1 MSTIT
6 DEYFGL
12 TKEYIAK
19 YGPRTIVLLQVGAFF
34 EVYGL
39 KCHKTGEITKSNI
52 EMFSQICQL
61 NVSEKNGGTQ
71 NIVMAGFRDYTLEKY
86 LQRLSENE
94 YTAVVYVQE
103 KDGKNISRKLDA
115 IYSPG
120 TYISHE
126 NDMLPQVSNHIM
138 CIWVEKYTRRGT
150 TNLICGLATANIF
163 TGQSHMFEYETQ
175 YYMNPTSFDELE
187 RAVSIFT
194 PNEVIINHN
203 LPSHEIES
211 ILQFVGL
218 KNATAKNVL
227 IHQNAIETTET
238 AKRCSEQTYIHHVLS
253 DFFGVDAYNVCEVFR
268 NHVIASQAFCFLM
281 HFIQE
286 HNPNLVKNID
296 VPTFYNTSKHM
307 VLANHSLKQL
317 NIISNGEHSGH
328 LSSVSSFL
336 NKCVS
341 SMGKR
346 KLQQQLLN
354 PVFDTEWLNREY
366 GMIDFLLNQNH
377 YVEVIRKQLIK
388 VVDIEKICRQLVLY
402 KLYPASMASLCNT
415 LSIIQQLM
423 ACFAEEPDFLNY
435 IGIDD
440 CEESCLNVLKTVEK
454 TLMVENCKNV
464 QSMQS
469 FENPIIK
476 PGVSKELDDITENY
490 DKSSLLFNNIRNVL
504 NQLMCRAHGEGEYIK
519 IHETEKSGLS
529 LQITKKR
536 GALLK
541 TLLLNQTTI
550 DFGEWEIVKTSDI
563 KFVTAS
569 SSNDEIEFHLLT
581 QVCKTMTSAKSS
593 IDRYSA
599 EAYLLF
605 LKEFQDEYYQVL
617 EKIAKCVGTMDVI
630 QSKAFVAGKYNY
642 CRPMI
647 QESPKSF
654 VDAKGLRHCLIEHI
668 QQNEIYVP
676 NDIGLGHDDS
686 PSGIL
691 LYGTNA
697 VGKTSMIRALGIAI
711 IMAQAGFYVPCSQ
724 FVYSP
729 YTTIFTRIVGN
740 DNLFKGLSTF
750 AVEMSEL
757 RTILKHA
764 DNKSMILGDE
774 LCSGT
779 ETESALSIFT
789 AALME
794 LHGRESSFI
803 FATHFHEIIDYDE
816 IRGLYKV
823 ALKHMAVHY
832 DRELD
837 CLVYDRK
844 LQDGAG
850 NRMYGL
856 EVCKSL
862 YLPDDFLENA
872 YKIRNKYDKVD
883 RGHLDQ
889 KKSHYNAKKI
899 VGLCEMCKE
908 SMGEEVHHLQ
918 QQKDANDKGFID
930 GFHKNHGGN
939 LMSICVKCHDAL
951 HQAEKSVKMVRKK
964 TTRNKYVIDQ
974 KNV

>member
-12 TKEYIAK
+12 TQEYIAK

-39 KCHKTGEITKSNI
+39 KCQKTGEITKSNI

-94 YTAVVYVQE
+94 YTVVVYVQE

-126 NDMLPQVSNHIM
+126 NDILPQVSNHIM
-138 CIWVEKYTRRGT
+138 CIWIERYTRRGT

-203 LPSHEIES
+203 LPSHEIDS

-218 KNATAKNVL
+218 KNTTAKNVL
-227 IHQNAIETTET
+227 IHQNAIEITET
-238 AKRCSEQTYIHHVLS
+238 AKRCGEQTYIHHVLS

-268 NHVIASQAFCFLM
+268 SHVIASQAFCFLM

-286 HNPNLVKNID
+286 HNPNLVRNID

-307 VLANHSLKQL
+307 ILANHSLKQL
-317 NIISNGEHSGH
+317 NMICNGEHSGH

-354 PVFDTEWLNREY
+354 PVFDTEWLNHEY
-366 GMIDFLLNQNH
+366 VMIDFLLNQNH

-423 ACFAEEPDFLNY
+423 ACFAEEHDFLNY
-435 IGIDD
+435 IGIDG
-440 CEESCLNVLKTVEK
+440 CEEYCLHVLKTVEK

-469 FENPIIK
+469 FENPIIQ
-476 PGVSKELDDITENY
+476 PGVSKDLDEITEKY
-490 DKSSLLFNNIRNVL
+490 DKSSRLFNNIRNVL
-504 NQLMCRAHGEGEYIK
+504 NQLMCRSHGEGEYIK

-550 DFGEWEIVKTSDI
+550 DFGEREIVKTSDI
-563 KFVTAS
+563 KFVNAS

-599 EAYLLF
+599 EAYLRF
-605 LKEFQDEYYQVL
+605 LKEFQDEYYQVV
-617 EKIAKCVGTMDVI
+617 ENIAKCVGAMDVI

-647 QESPKSF
+647 QESPTSF

-668 QQNEIYVP
+668 QQNEIYVA
-676 NDIGLGHDDS
+676 NDICLSSPDS
-686 PSGIL
+686 PTGIL

-816 IRGLYKV
+816 IRGLDKV

-889 KKSHYNAKKI
+889 KKSPYNAKKI
-899 VGLCEMCKE
+899 VGICEVCKE

-918 QQKDANDKGFID
+918 QQKDANEKGFID

-939 LMSICVKCHDAL
+939 LMSICEKCHDAL
-951 HQAEKSVKMVRKK
+951 HQA
-964 TTRNKYVIDQ
+964 
-974 KNV
+974 

>member
-39 KCHKTGEITKSNI
+39 KCQKTGEITKSNI

-126 NDMLPQVSNHIM
+126 NDILPQVSNHIM
-138 CIWVEKYTRRGT
+138 CIWLEKYTRRGT
-150 TNLICGLATANIF
+150 TNLICGLATVNIF

-194 PNEVIINHN
+194 PNEVIVNHN

-218 KNATAKNVL
+218 KNAIAKNVL
-227 IHQNAIETTET
+227 IHQNAIETTEMV
-238 AKRCSEQTYIHHVLS
+238 KRCGEQTYIHHVLS

-268 NHVIASQAFCFLM
+268 NHVIATQAFCFLM

-286 HNPNLVKNID
+286 HNPNLVRNID

-317 NIISNGEHSGH
+317 NIISNGEHNGH

-346 KLQQQLLN
+346 KLHEQLLN
-354 PVFDTEWLNREY
+354 PVFDTQWLNREY
-366 GMIDFLLNQNH
+366 VMIDFLLNQNH
-377 YVEVIRKQLIK
+377 YVEVIRKQLVQ

-402 KLYPASMASLCNT
+402 KLYPGSMASLCNT
-415 LSIIQQLM
+415 LSIIHQLM
-423 ACFAEEPDFLNY
+423 TCFAEEQDFLNY
-435 IGIDD
+435 VGIDG

-454 TLMVENCKNV
+454 TLIVENCKNV

-476 PGVSKELDDITENY
+476 PGVSKELDEITENY
-490 DKSSLLFNNIRNVL
+490 DKSSRLFNNIRNVL
-504 NQLMCRAHGEGEYIK
+504 NQMMCRSHGEGEYIK

-536 GALLK
+536 GTLLK

-581 QVCKTMTSAKSS
+581 QVCKTMISAKSA

-599 EAYLLF
+599 EAYLRF
-605 LKEFQDEYYQVL
+605 LKEFQNEYYQVL
-617 EKIAKCVGTMDVI
+617 ENIAKCVRMMDVI

-647 QESPKSF
+647 EESPKSF

-668 QQNEIYVP
+668 QQNEIYVS
-676 NDIGLGHDDS
+676 NDICLSSHDS
-686 PSGIL
+686 PAGIL

-724 FVYSP
+724 FVYCP

-794 LHGRESSFI
+794 LHSRESSFI

-816 IRGLYKV
+816 IRGLDKV

-844 LQDGAG
+844 LQDGEG

-883 RGHLDQ
+883 LGHLNQ
-889 KKSHYNAKKI
+889 KKSTYNAKKI

-939 LMSICVKCHDAL
+939 LMSICEKCHDAL

-964 TTRNKYVIDQ
+964 TTKNKYVIDQ

>member
-6 DEYFGL
+6 DEYFTL
-12 TKEYIAK
+12 SQDYIAK
-19 YGPRTIVLLQVGAFF
+19 YGKRTIVLLQVGAFF
-34 EVYGL
+34 EVYGF
-39 KCHKTGEITKSNI
+39 KCQKTGEITKSNI
-52 EMFSQICQL
+52 VEFSQICQL
-61 NVSEKNGGTQ
+61 NISEKSTQ

-94 YTAVVYVQE
+94 YTTVVYVQE
-103 KDGKNISRKLDA
+103 KDGKNISRKLDT

-120 TYISHE
+120 TYISPE
-126 NDMLPQVSNHIM
+126 NDILPQVSNHIM
-138 CIWVEKYTRRGT
+138 CIWIERYTRRAKTG
-150 TNLICGLATANIF
+150 LICGLATANIF
-163 TGQSHMFEYETQ
+163 TGESHMFEYETQ
-175 YYMNPTSFDELE
+175 YYMNPTTFDELE

-203 LPSHEIES
+203 LPSHEIDS
-211 ILQFVGL
+211 IIQFVGL
-218 KNATAKNVL
+218 NNATTKNVL
-227 IHQNAIETTET
+227 IHKHDIYSTETT
-238 AKRCSEQTYIHHVLS
+238 KRCCEQTYIHHILT
-253 DFFGVDAYNVCEVFR
+253 DFFGVDAYSVCQVFR
-268 NHVIASQAFCFLM
+268 SHVIATQAYCFLM

-286 HNPNLVKNID
+286 HNPNLVRSIEL
-296 VPTFYNTSKHM
+296 PTFYNASKHM

-328 LSSVSSFL
+328 LSSVSTFL

-341 SMGKR
+341 AIGKR
-346 KLQQQLLN
+346 KFHQQLLN
-354 PVFDTEWLNREY
+354 PVFDPVWLNSEY
-366 GMIDFLLNQNH
+366 TTIDFLLNQNH
-377 YVEVIRKQLIK
+377 YIDVIRKQLAQ

-402 KLYPASMASLCNT
+402 KLYPASIANLHKSLT
-415 LSIIQQLM
+415 IIQQLIS
-423 ACFAEEPDFLNY
+423 CFAEDNDFINY
-435 IGIDD
+435 VGGEEI
-440 CEESCLNVLKTVEK
+440 EESCINVIKSVER
-454 TLMVENCKNV
+454 TLIVNNCMNV
-464 QSMQS
+464 QSMHS
-469 FENPIIK
+469 FENPIVK
-476 PGVSKELDDITENY
+476 PGVSAELDEITENY
-490 DKSSLLFNNIRNVL
+490 AKSTKIFNNIRIVL
-504 NQLMCRAHGEGEYIK
+504 NQLMIAAHGEGEYIK

-536 GALLK
+536 GASLK
-541 TLLLNQTTI
+541 KIFLNKI
-550 DFGEWEIVKTSDI
+550 ALGFDLGNIVKTVDI
-563 KFVTAS
+563 KFVSAS
-569 SSNDEIEFHLLT
+569 STADEIEFPLLT
-581 QVCKTMTSAKSS
+581 QVCKTMVSAKSA
-593 IDRYSA
+593 IDRHSA
-599 EAYLLF
+599 EAYVTF

-630 QSKAFVAGKYNY
+630 HCKAFVAGKYNY
-642 CRPMI
+642 CRPTI

-654 VDAKGLRHCLIEHI
+654 VDARGLRHCLIEHI

-676 NDIGLGHDDS
+676 NDINLNNVDG
-686 PSGIL
+686 PCGIL

-711 IMAQAGFYVPCSQ
+711 IMAQAGLYVPCSH

-794 LHGRESSFI
+794 LHARDSCFI
-803 FATHFHEIIDYDE
+803 FATHFHEVIDYDE
-816 IRGLYKV
+816 IKGLNNV
-823 ALKHMAVHY
+823 VLKHMAVHY
-832 DRELD
+832 DREMD

-862 YLPDDFLENA
+862 YLPEVFLENA
-872 YKIRNKYDKVD
+872 YKIRNKYDSID
-883 RGHLDQ
+883 RGHLEQ
-889 KKSHYNAKKI
+889 KKSPYNAKKI
-899 VGLCEMCKE
+899 MGLCEICKI

-918 QQKDANDKGFID
+918 QQKDANHLGFID
-930 GFHKNHGGN
+930 GFHKNHMGN
-939 LMSICVKCHDAL
+939 LMSICEKCHDTL
-951 HQAEKSVKMVRKK
+951 HKTEKSVKMVRKK
-964 TTRNKYVIDQ
+964 TTKNMYVVDEKIYA
-974 KNV
+974 

>member
-12 TKEYIAK
+12 TQQYIAK

-39 KCHKTGEITKSNI
+39 KCSKTGEITKSNI

-126 NDMLPQVSNHIM
+126 NDILPQISNHIM
-138 CIWVEKYTRRGT
+138 CIWIESYTRRGT
-150 TNLICGLATANIF
+150 SHLICGLATANIF

-175 YYMNPTSFDELE
+175 YYMNPTTFDELE

-203 LPSHEIES
+203 LQPHEIES

-218 KNATAKNVL
+218 KNATTKNVL
-227 IHQNAIETTET
+227 IHQNAIELTET
-238 AKRCSEQTYIHHVLS
+238 TKRCGEQTYIHHVLT

-268 NHVIASQAFCFLM
+268 NHVIATQSFCFLM

-286 HNPNLVKNID
+286 HNPNLVRNID
-296 VPTFYNTSKHM
+296 LPTFYNTSKHM

-328 LSSVSSFL
+328 LSSVSAFL

-354 PVFDTEWLNREY
+354 PVFDTVWLNREY
-366 GMIDFLLNQNH
+366 TMIDFLLNRFH
-377 YVEVIRKQLIK
+377 YIDVIRKQLIK

-402 KLYPASMASLCNT
+402 KVYPASMANLYNT
-415 LSIIQQLM
+415 LSIIQQMML
-423 ACFAEEPDFLNY
+423 CFAEEVDFLDY
-435 IGIDD
+435 VGIDG

-454 TLMVENCKNV
+454 TLIVENCKNV

-469 FENPIIK
+469 FENPIIQ
-476 PGVSKELDDITENY
+476 PGVSKKLDEIVEKY
-490 DKSSLLFNNIRNVL
+490 AKSRRLFHTIRDVL
-504 NQLMCRAHGEGEYIK
+504 NKLMCRAHGEGEYIK

-541 TLLLNQTTI
+541 TILQNQASI
-550 DFGEWEIVKTSDI
+550 DFGEWEIVKTADI
-563 KFVTAS
+563 KFVSAS
-569 SSNDEIEFHLLT
+569 ASADEIEFHLLT
-581 QVCKTMTSAKSS
+581 QVCKTMISGKSE

-599 EAYLLF
+599 EAYLCF

-617 EKIAKCVGTMDVI
+617 EKIAKCVGAMDVI

-642 CRPMI
+642 CRPTI
-647 QESPKSF
+647 QESPTSF

-676 NDIGLGHDDS
+676 NDIVIGHDDS
-686 PSGIL
+686 PCGIL

-764 DNKSMILGDE
+764 NNKSIILGDE

-789 AALME
+789 AALMK
-794 LHGRESSFI
+794 LHTRESSFI

-816 IRGLYKV
+816 IRGLKKL

-889 KKSHYNAKKI
+889 KKSTYNAKKI

-939 LMSICVKCHDAL
+939 LMSICEKCHDAL

-964 TTRNKYVIDQ
+964 TTKNKYVVDQ
-974 KNV
+974 KNM